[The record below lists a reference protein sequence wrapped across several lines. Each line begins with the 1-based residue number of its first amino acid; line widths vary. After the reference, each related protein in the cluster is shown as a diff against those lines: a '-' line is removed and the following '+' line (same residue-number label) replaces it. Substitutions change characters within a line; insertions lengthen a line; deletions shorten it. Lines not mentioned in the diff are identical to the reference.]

1 MSVLTSATG
10 SPATETKTRRLGA
23 HVYVL
28 SLALAVIAVA
38 ASALTFFVP
47 GILLGPAVTNGNARG
62 TALVILSL
70 AIPLLL
76 LAIWLERR
84 GSWRAVFV
92 WLGALFYL
100 VYNAFLFLFLT
111 PFNSLFLLYVTFQS
125 LALFSTFALV
135 RAVDPGENIDS
146 MRRLPV
152 KGLAILVWTI
162 VFLNAMAWLQEV
174 VPAVGAENPASF
186 LEGLGVAT
194 NAIYVQDLAFWLP
207 LMTVAAWWM
216 WHRRPLGILLTGSW
230 LAFGA
235 MESVGIA
242 VDQWFGHRA
251 DPLSPH
257 ASDSVIPMM
266 VALAIVNLAG
276 VYFYLRRERPTTSN
290 RMLEDYEIVP
300 PTCG

>member
-1 MSVLTSATG
+1 MDVLTGATG
-10 SPATETKTRRLGA
+10 SPATSAKARSLGP

-28 SLALAVIAVA
+28 SLALAVIAAA

-47 GILLGPAVTNGNARG
+47 GILLGPAVSNGNARG
-62 TALVILSL
+62 TALVILLL
-70 AIPLLL
+70 AIPVLL

-111 PFNSLFLLYVTFQS
+111 PFNSLFLLYIAYQA
-125 LALFSTFALV
+125 LALFSTAALV
-135 RAVDPGENIDS
+135 RAVDPGRTINS

-152 KGLAILVWTI
+152 KGLAIFVWTI
-162 VFLNAMAWLQEV
+162 VVLNAVAWLQVV
-174 VPAVGAENPASF
+174 VPAVVAENPASF

-194 NAIYVQDLAFWLP
+194 NAVYVQDLAFWLP

-230 LAFGA
+230 LVFGA
-235 MESVGIA
+235 IESVGIA

-266 VALAIVNLAG
+266 VALAIVNLIG
-276 VYFYLRRERPTTSN
+276 VYFYLRRERRTTSN
-290 RMLEDYEIVP
+290 WMARRP
-300 PTCG
+300 

>member
-1 MSVLTSATG
+1 MDVLTGATG
-10 SPATETKTRRLGA
+10 SPATSAKARRLGT

-28 SLALAVIAVA
+28 SLALAVIAAA
-38 ASALTFFVP
+38 ASALTFFAP
-47 GILLGPAVTNGNARG
+47 GILLGPAVSNGNARG
-62 TALVILSL
+62 TALVILVL
-70 AIPLLL
+70 AIPVLL
-76 LAIWLERR
+76 LAMWFERR
-84 GSWRAVFV
+84 GSWRGVFV

-111 PFNSLFLLYVTFQS
+111 PFNSLFLLYITFQS

-135 RAVDPGENIDS
+135 RAVDPGRTIDS

-152 KGLAILVWTI
+152 KGLAIFVWTI
-162 VFLNAMAWLQEV
+162 VVLNAMAWLQEV
-174 VPAVGAENPASF
+174 VPAIVAEDPASF

-194 NAIYVQDLAFWLP
+194 NAVYVQDLAFWLP

-230 LAFGA
+230 LVFGA
-235 MESVGIA
+235 IESVGIA

-266 VALAIVNLAG
+266 VALAIVNLIG
-276 VYFYLRRERPTTSN
+276 VYFYLRRERRTTSN
-290 RMLEDYEIVP
+290 WMLEDHEVGP
-300 PTCG
+300 LD

>member
-1 MSVLTSATG
+1 MDVLTGATG
-10 SPATETKTRRLGA
+10 SPPTSAKARRLGT

-28 SLALAVIAVA
+28 SLALAVIAAA
-38 ASALTFFVP
+38 ASALTFLVP
-47 GILLGPAVTNGNARG
+47 GILLGPDVSNGNARG
-62 TALVILSL
+62 TALVILVL
-70 AIPLLL
+70 AIPALF

-84 GSWRAVFV
+84 GSWRGVFV

-100 VYNAFLFLFLT
+100 GYNAFLFLFLT
-111 PFNSLFLLYVTFQS
+111 PFNSLFLLYITFQS
-125 LALFSTFALV
+125 LALFSTLALV
-135 RAVDPGENIDS
+135 RAVDPGRTIDS

-152 KGLAILVWTI
+152 KGLAIFVWTI
-162 VFLNAMAWLQEV
+162 VVLNAMAWLQEV
-174 VPAVGAENPASF
+174 VPAIATEDPGTF

-194 NAIYVQDLAFWLP
+194 NAVYVQDLAFWLP

-230 LAFGA
+230 LVFGA
-235 MESVGIA
+235 IESVGIA

-266 VALAIVNLAG
+266 VALAIVNLIG
-276 VYFYLRRERPTTSN
+276 VYFYLRREPRTTSN
-290 RMLEDYEIVP
+290 WMLEDHEVGP
-300 PTCG
+300 LD

>member
-1 MSVLTSATG
+1 MDVLTGATG
-10 SPATETKTRRLGA
+10 SPATSAKTHQFRT
-23 HVYVL
+23 HVYLL
-28 SLALAVIAVA
+28 SLALAVVAAA

-47 GILLGPAVTNGNARG
+47 GILLGPAVSNGNARG
-62 TALVILSL
+62 TALVILLL
-70 AIPLLL
+70 AIPVLL

-111 PFNSLFLLYVTFQS
+111 PFNSLFLLYIAYQA
-125 LALFSTFALV
+125 LALFSTAALV
-135 RAVDPGENIDS
+135 RAVDPSRTINS

-152 KGLAILVWTI
+152 KGLAIFVWTI
-162 VFLNAMAWLQEV
+162 VVLNAVAWLQVV
-174 VPAVGAENPASF
+174 VPAVVAENPASF

-194 NAIYVQDLAFWLP
+194 NAVYVQDLAFWLP

-230 LAFGA
+230 LVFGA
-235 MESVGIA
+235 IESVGIA

-266 VALAIVNLAG
+266 VALAIVNLIG
-276 VYFYLRRERPTTSN
+276 VYFYLRRERRTTSN
-290 RMLEDYEIVP
+290 WMARRP
-300 PTCG
+300 

>member
-1 MSVLTSATG
+1 MDVLTGATG
-10 SPATETKTRRLGA
+10 SPATSAKTHQFRT
-23 HVYVL
+23 HVYLL
-28 SLALAVIAVA
+28 SLALAVVAAA

-47 GILLGPAVTNGNARG
+47 GILLGPAVSNGNARG
-62 TALVILSL
+62 TALVILLL
-70 AIPLLL
+70 AIPVLL

-111 PFNSLFLLYVTFQS
+111 PFNSLFLLYIAYQA
-125 LALFSTFALV
+125 LALFSTAALV
-135 RAVDPGENIDS
+135 RAVDPGRTINS

-152 KGLAILVWTI
+152 KGLAIFVWTI
-162 VFLNAMAWLQEV
+162 VVLNAVAWLQVV
-174 VPAVGAENPASF
+174 VPAVVAENPASF

-194 NAIYVQDLAFWLP
+194 NAVYVQDLAFWLP

-230 LAFGA
+230 LVFGA
-235 MESVGIA
+235 IESVGIA

-266 VALAIVNLAG
+266 VALAIVNLIG
-276 VYFYLRRERPTTSN
+276 VYFYLRRERRTTSN
-290 RMLEDYEIVP
+290 WMARRP
-300 PTCG
+300 

>member
-1 MSVLTSATG
+1 
-10 SPATETKTRRLGA
+10 
-23 HVYVL
+23 VL
-28 SLALAVIAVA
+28 SLALAVIAAA

-62 TALVILSL
+62 TALVILVL
-70 AIPLLL
+70 AIPVLL
-76 LAIWLERR
+76 LAIWFERR

-111 PFNSLFLLYVTFQS
+111 PFNSLFLLYITFQS
-125 LALFSTFALV
+125 LALFSTLALV
-135 RAVDPGENIDS
+135 RAVDPGWTINS

-152 KGLAILVWTI
+152 KGLAIFVWTI
-162 VFLNAMAWLQEV
+162 VVLNAMAWLQEV
-174 VPAVGAENPASF
+174 VPAIVAENPASF

-194 NAIYVQDLAFWLP
+194 NAVYVQDLAFWLP

-216 WHRRPLGILLTGSW
+216 WQRRPLGILVTGSW

-257 ASDSVIPMM
+257 ASDSLIPMM
-266 VALAIVNLAG
+266 VALAIVNLIG
-276 VYFYLRRERPTTSN
+276 VYFYLRKGTSN
-290 RMLEDYEIVP
+290 SEQLDAWDHEVGPLD
-300 PTCG
+300 

>member
-1 MSVLTSATG
+1 MDVLSGATG
-10 SPATETKTRRLGA
+10 WPAPSAKARSFGA

-28 SLALAVIAVA
+28 SLALAVVA
-38 ASALTFFVP
+38 AAAAALTFLVP
-47 GILLGPAVTNGNARG
+47 GILLGPAVSNGNARG
-62 TALVILSL
+62 TALVILLL
-70 AIPLLL
+70 AIPVLL

-111 PFNSLFLLYVTFQS
+111 PFNSLFLLYIAFQA
-125 LALFSTFALV
+125 LALFSTAALV
-135 RAVDPGENIDS
+135 RAVDPTRTINS

-152 KGLAILVWTI
+152 KGLAIFVWTI
-162 VFLNAMAWLQEV
+162 VVLNAMAWLQEV
-174 VPAVGAENPASF
+174 VPAMSAENPASF

-194 NAIYVQDLAFWLP
+194 NAVYVQDLAFWLP

-216 WHRRPLGILLTGSW
+216 WHRRPLGIFLTGSW
-230 LAFGA
+230 LVFGA

-257 ASDSVIPMM
+257 ASESVIPVM
-266 VALAIVNLAG
+266 VALAIVNLVG
-276 VYFYLRRERPTTSN
+276 VYFYLRRERRTASN
-290 RMLEDYEIVP
+290 WILEDHEVGP
-300 PTCG
+300 LH

>member
-1 MSVLTSATG
+1 MDVLTGTTG
-10 SPATETKTRRLGA
+10 SPATSAQARRLGV

-28 SLALAVIAVA
+28 SLALAVVAAA
-38 ASALTFFVP
+38 ASALTFLVP
-47 GILLGPAVTNGNARG
+47 GILLGPDVSNGNARG
-62 TALVILSL
+62 TALVILVL
-70 AIPLLL
+70 VIPALL

-84 GSWRAVFV
+84 GSWRGVFV

-100 VYNAFLFLFLT
+100 GYNAFLFLFLT

-125 LALFSTFALV
+125 LALFSTLALV
-135 RAVDPGENIDS
+135 RAVDPGRTIDS

-152 KGLAILVWTI
+152 KGLAIFVWTI
-162 VFLNAMAWLQEV
+162 VVLNAVAWLQVV
-174 VPAVGAENPASF
+174 VPAVVAENPASF

-194 NAIYVQDLAFWLP
+194 NALYVQDLAFWLP

-216 WHRRPLGILLTGSW
+216 WRRRPLGILLTGSW
-230 LAFGA
+230 LVFGA

-257 ASDSVIPMM
+257 ASNSVIPMM
-266 VALAIVNLAG
+266 VALAIVNLIG
-276 VYFYLRRERPTTSN
+276 VYFYLRKGASNGEQLDARRP
-290 RMLEDYEIVP
+290 
-300 PTCG
+300 

>member
-1 MSVLTSATG
+1 MDVLTGATG
-10 SPATETKTRRLGA
+10 SPATSAKARRLGA

-28 SLALAVIAVA
+28 SLALAVIAAA
-38 ASALTFFVP
+38 ASALTFLVP
-47 GILLGPAVTNGNARG
+47 GILLGPDVSNGNARG
-62 TALVILSL
+62 TALVILVL
-70 AIPLLL
+70 AIPALL

-84 GSWRAVFV
+84 GSWRGVFV

-100 VYNAFLFLFLT
+100 AYNAFLFLFLT
-111 PFNSLFLLYVTFQS
+111 PFNSLFLLYITFQS
-125 LALFSTFALV
+125 LALFSTLALV
-135 RAVDPGENIDS
+135 RAVDPGRTIDS

-152 KGLAILVWTI
+152 KGLAVFVWTI
-162 VFLNAMAWLQEV
+162 VVLNAMAWLQEV
-174 VPAVGAENPASF
+174 VPAIAAENPGTF

-194 NAIYVQDLAFWLP
+194 NAVYVQDLAFWLP

-230 LAFGA
+230 LVFGA
-235 MESVGIA
+235 IESVGIA

-266 VALAIVNLAG
+266 VALAIVNLIG
-276 VYFYLRRERPTTSN
+276 VYFYLRREGRTTSN
-290 RMLEDYEIVP
+290 WMLEDHGVEP
-300 PTCG
+300 LD

>member
-1 MSVLTSATG
+1 MDVLTGATG
-10 SPATETKTRRLGA
+10 SPATSAKARRLGT

-28 SLALAVIAVA
+28 SLALAVIAAA
-38 ASALTFFVP
+38 ASALTFFAP
-47 GILLGPAVTNGNARG
+47 GILLGPAVSNGNARG
-62 TALVILSL
+62 TALVILVL
-70 AIPLLL
+70 AIPVLL
-76 LAIWLERR
+76 LAMWFERR
-84 GSWRAVFV
+84 GSWRGVFV

-111 PFNSLFLLYVTFQS
+111 PFNSLFLLYITFQS

-135 RAVDPGENIDS
+135 RAVDPGRTIDS

-152 KGLAILVWTI
+152 KGLAIFVWTI
-162 VFLNAMAWLQEV
+162 VVLNAVAWLQV
-174 VPAVGAENPASF
+174 VAPAVVAENPASF

-194 NAIYVQDLAFWLP
+194 NAVYVQDLAFWLP
-207 LMTVAAWWM
+207 LMSVAAWWM

-230 LAFGA
+230 LVFGA
-235 MESVGIA
+235 IESVGIA

-266 VALAIVNLAG
+266 VALAIVNLIG
-276 VYFYLRRERPTTSN
+276 VYFYLRRERRTTSN
-290 RMLEDYEIVP
+290 WMLEDHEVGP
-300 PTCG
+300 LD

>member
-1 MSVLTSATG
+1 MDVLTGATG
-10 SPATETKTRRLGA
+10 SPATSAKARRLGA

-28 SLALAVIAVA
+28 SLALAVIAAA
-38 ASALTFFVP
+38 ASALTFFAP
-47 GILLGPAVTNGNARG
+47 GILLGPAVSNGNARG
-62 TALVILSL
+62 TALVILLL
-70 AIPLLL
+70 AIPVLL
-76 LAIWLERR
+76 LAMWFERR
-84 GSWRAVFV
+84 GSWQAVFV

-111 PFNSLFLLYVTFQS
+111 PFNSLFLLYITFQS
-125 LALFSTFALV
+125 LALFSTLALV
-135 RAVDPGENIDS
+135 RAVDPGRTIDS

-152 KGLAILVWTI
+152 KGLAIFVWTI
-162 VFLNAMAWLQEV
+162 VVLNAMAWLQDV
-174 VPAVGAENPASF
+174 VPAIAAEDPGTF

-194 NAIYVQDLAFWLP
+194 NAVYVQDLAFWLP

-230 LAFGA
+230 LVFGA
-235 MESVGIA
+235 IESVGIA

-266 VALAIVNLAG
+266 VALAIVNLIG
-276 VYFYLRRERPTTSN
+276 VYFYLRRERRTTSN
-290 RMLEDYEIVP
+290 WMLEDHEVGP
-300 PTCG
+300 LD

>member
-1 MSVLTSATG
+1 MEVLTGATG
-10 SPATETKTRRLGA
+10 SPATSAKARRLGA

-28 SLALAVIAVA
+28 SLALAVIAAA

-62 TALVILSL
+62 TALVILVL
-70 AIPLLL
+70 AIPVLL
-76 LAIWLERR
+76 LAIWFERR

-92 WLGALFYL
+92 WLGAWFYL

-111 PFNSLFLLYVTFQS
+111 PFNSLFLLYITFQS
-125 LALFSTFALV
+125 LALFSTLALV
-135 RAVDPGENIDS
+135 RAVDPGWTINS

-152 KGLAILVWTI
+152 KGLAIFVWTI
-162 VFLNAMAWLQEV
+162 VVLNAMAWLQEV
-174 VPAVGAENPASF
+174 VPAIVAENPASF

-194 NAIYVQDLAFWLP
+194 NAVYVQDLAFWLP

-216 WHRRPLGILLTGSW
+216 WQRRPLGILVTGSW

-257 ASDSVIPMM
+257 ASDSLIPMM
-266 VALAIVNLAG
+266 VALAIVNLIG
-276 VYFYLRRERPTTSN
+276 VYFYLRKGTSN
-290 RMLEDYEIVP
+290 SEQLDAWDHEVGPLD
-300 PTCG
+300 

>member
-1 MSVLTSATG
+1 MRVLTGATG
-10 SPATETKTRRLGA
+10 STATSAKPRRLGV

-28 SLALAVIAVA
+28 SLALAVVAAA

-47 GILLGPAVTNGNARG
+47 GILLGPAVSNGNARG
-62 TALVILSL
+62 TALVILVL
-70 AIPLLL
+70 AIPVLL
-76 LAIWLERR
+76 LAIWFERR

-100 VYNAFLFLFLT
+100 LYNAFLFLFLT
-111 PFNSLFLLYVTFQS
+111 PFNSLFLLYITFQS
-125 LALFSTFALV
+125 VALFSTLALV
-135 RAVDPGENIDS
+135 RAVDPGRTINS

-152 KGLAILVWTI
+152 KGLAIFVWTI
-162 VFLNAMAWLQEV
+162 VVLNAMAWLREV
-174 VPAVGAENPASF
+174 VPAIAAENPGSF

-194 NAIYVQDLAFWLP
+194 NAVYVQDLAFWLP

-266 VALAIVNLAG
+266 VALAIVNLIG
-276 VYFYLRRERPTTSN
+276 VYFYLRKGTSN
-290 RMLEDYEIVP
+290 GEQLDARRP
-300 PTCG
+300 

>member
-1 MSVLTSATG
+1 MDVLTGATG
-10 SPATETKTRRLGA
+10 SPATSAKARSLGP

-28 SLALAVIAVA
+28 SLALAVIAAA

-47 GILLGPAVTNGNARG
+47 GILLGPAVSNGNARG
-62 TALVILSL
+62 TALVILLL
-70 AIPLLL
+70 AIPVLL

-84 GSWRAVFV
+84 GSWRAEFV

-111 PFNSLFLLYVTFQS
+111 PFNSLFLLYIAYQA
-125 LALFSTFALV
+125 LALFSTAALV
-135 RAVDPGENIDS
+135 RAVDPGRTINS

-152 KGLAILVWTI
+152 KGLAIFVWTI
-162 VFLNAMAWLQEV
+162 VVLNAVAWLQVV
-174 VPAVGAENPASF
+174 VPAVVAENPASF

-194 NAIYVQDLAFWLP
+194 NAVYVQDLAFWLP

-230 LAFGA
+230 LVFGA
-235 MESVGIA
+235 IESVGIA

-266 VALAIVNLAG
+266 VALAIVNLIG
-276 VYFYLRRERPTTSN
+276 VYFYLRRERRTTSN
-290 RMLEDYEIVP
+290 WMARRP
-300 PTCG
+300 

>member
-1 MSVLTSATG
+1 M
-10 SPATETKTRRLGA
+10 
-23 HVYVL
+23 
-28 SLALAVIAVA
+28 
-38 ASALTFFVP
+38 
-47 GILLGPAVTNGNARG
+47 
-62 TALVILSL
+62 
-70 AIPLLL
+70 
-76 LAIWLERR
+76 
-84 GSWRAVFV
+84 
-92 WLGALFYL
+92 
-100 VYNAFLFLFLT
+100 YNAFLFLFLT
-111 PFNSLFLLYVTFQS
+111 PFNSLFLLYIAYQA
-125 LALFSTFALV
+125 LALFSTAALV
-135 RAVDPGENIDS
+135 RAVDPGRTINS

-194 NAIYVQDLAFWLP
+194 NAVYVQDLAFWLP

-230 LAFGA
+230 LVFGA
-235 MESVGIA
+235 IESVGIA

-266 VALAIVNLAG
+266 VALAIVNLIG
-276 VYFYLRRERPTTSN
+276 VYFYLRRERRTTSDWMA
-290 RMLEDYEIVP
+290 RRP
-300 PTCG
+300 

>member
-1 MSVLTSATG
+1 MRVLTGATG
-10 SPATETKTRRLGA
+10 SPGTSAKARRLGA

-28 SLALAVIAVA
+28 SLALAVIAAA

-47 GILLGPAVTNGNARG
+47 GILLGPAVSNGNARG
-62 TALVILSL
+62 TALVILVL
-70 AIPLLL
+70 AIPVVL
-76 LAIWLERR
+76 LAIWFERR

-111 PFNSLFLLYVTFQS
+111 PFNSLFLLYITFQS
-125 LALFSTFALV
+125 LALFSTLALV
-135 RAVDPGENIDS
+135 RAVDPRRTVDS
-146 MRRLPV
+146 IRRLPV
-152 KGLAILVWTI
+152 KGLTIFVWTI
-162 VFLNAMAWLQEV
+162 VVLNAVAWLQEV
-174 VPAVGAENPASF
+174 VPAMGAENPGSF

-194 NAIYVQDLAFWLP
+194 NAVYVQDLAFWLP

-216 WHRRPLGILLTGSW
+216 WRRRPLGILLTGSW
-230 LAFGA
+230 LVFGA

-266 VALAIVNLAG
+266 VALAIVNLIG
-276 VYFYLRRERPTTSN
+276 VYFYLRKGTSN
-290 RMLEDYEIVP
+290 GEQLDARRP
-300 PTCG
+300 

>member
-1 MSVLTSATG
+1 MDVLTGATG
-10 SPATETKTRRLGA
+10 SPATSAKTHQFRT
-23 HVYVL
+23 HVYLL
-28 SLALAVIAVA
+28 SLALAVVAAA

-47 GILLGPAVTNGNARG
+47 GILLGPAVSNGNARG
-62 TALVILSL
+62 TALVILLL
-70 AIPLLL
+70 AIPVLL

-111 PFNSLFLLYVTFQS
+111 PFNSLFLLYIAYQALT
-125 LALFSTFALV
+125 LFSTAALV
-135 RAVDPGENIDS
+135 RAVDPGRTINS

-152 KGLAILVWTI
+152 KGLAIFVWTI
-162 VFLNAMAWLQEV
+162 VVLNAVAWLQVV
-174 VPAVGAENPASF
+174 VPAVVAENPASF

-194 NAIYVQDLAFWLP
+194 NAVYVQDLAFWLP

-230 LAFGA
+230 LVFGA
-235 MESVGIA
+235 IESVGIA

-266 VALAIVNLAG
+266 VALAIVNLIG
-276 VYFYLRRERPTTSN
+276 VYFYLRRERRTTSDW
-290 RMLEDYEIVP
+290 MLEDHEVGP
-300 PTCG
+300 LD

>member
-1 MSVLTSATG
+1 MDVLTGATG
-10 SPATETKTRRLGA
+10 SPATSAKARRLGA

-28 SLALAVIAVA
+28 SLALAVIAAA
-38 ASALTFFVP
+38 ASALTFLVP
-47 GILLGPAVTNGNARG
+47 GILLGPDVSNGNARG
-62 TALVILSL
+62 TALVIVVL
-70 AIPLLL
+70 AIPALL

-84 GSWRAVFV
+84 GSWRGVFV

-100 VYNAFLFLFLT
+100 AYNAFLFLFLT
-111 PFNSLFLLYVTFQS
+111 PFNGLFLLYITFQS
-125 LALFSTFALV
+125 LALFSTLALV
-135 RAVDPGENIDS
+135 RAVDPGRTIDS

-152 KGLAILVWTI
+152 KGLAVFVWTI
-162 VFLNAMAWLQEV
+162 VVLNAMAWLQEV
-174 VPAVGAENPASF
+174 VPAIAAEDPGTF

-194 NAIYVQDLAFWLP
+194 NAVYVQDLTFWLP

-230 LAFGA
+230 LVFGA
-235 MESVGIA
+235 IESVGIA

-266 VALAIVNLAG
+266 VALAIVNLIG
-276 VYFYLRRERPTTSN
+276 VYFYLRREGRTTSN
-290 RMLEDYEIVP
+290 WMLEDHGVEP
-300 PTCG
+300 LD

>member
-1 MSVLTSATG
+1 
-10 SPATETKTRRLGA
+10 
-23 HVYVL
+23 
-28 SLALAVIAVA
+28 
-38 ASALTFFVP
+38 
-47 GILLGPAVTNGNARG
+47 
-62 TALVILSL
+62 
-70 AIPLLL
+70 
-76 LAIWLERR
+76 
-84 GSWRAVFV
+84 VFV

-125 LALFSTFALV
+125 LALFSTLALV
-135 RAVDPGENIDS
+135 RAVDPGRTIDS

-152 KGLAILVWTI
+152 KGLAIFVWTI
-162 VFLNAMAWLQEV
+162 VVLNAVAWLQVV
-174 VPAVGAENPASF
+174 VPAVAAEDPASF

-207 LMTVAAWWM
+207 LMAVAAWWM

-230 LAFGA
+230 LVFGA
-235 MESVGIA
+235 IESVGIA

-266 VALAIVNLAG
+266 VALAIVNLIG
-276 VYFYLRRERPTTSN
+276 VYFYLRRERRTTSN
-290 RMLEDYEIVP
+290 WMLEDHGVGP
-300 PTCG
+300 LD

>member
-1 MSVLTSATG
+1 MEVLTGATRSLATSAK
-10 SPATETKTRRLGA
+10 ARWLGA

-28 SLALAVIAVA
+28 SLALAVIAAA

-47 GILLGPAVTNGNARG
+47 GILLGPAVSNGSARG
-62 TALVILSL
+62 TALVILVL
-70 AIPLLL
+70 AIPVLL

-111 PFNSLFLLYVTFQS
+111 PFNSLFLLYIAFQS
-125 LALFSTFALV
+125 LALFSTLALV
-135 RAVDPGENIDS
+135 RAVDPGRTTNS
-146 MRRLPV
+146 MRRLPA
-152 KGLAILVWTI
+152 KGLAIFVWTI
-162 VFLNAMAWLQEV
+162 VVLNTMAWLQEV
-174 VPAVGAENPASF
+174 LPAMVAENPASF
-186 LEGLGVAT
+186 LDGLGVAT

-216 WHRRPLGILLTGSW
+216 WHRLPLGILLTGSW

-235 MESVGIA
+235 MESFGIA

-266 VALAIVNLAG
+266 AALAIVNLIG
-276 VYFYLRRERPTTSN
+276 VYFYLRKGTSN
-290 RMLEDYEIVP
+290 GEQFDARRP
-300 PTCG
+300 

>member
-1 MSVLTSATG
+1 MDVLTGATG
-10 SPATETKTRRLGA
+10 STATSAKPRRLGA

-28 SLALAVIAVA
+28 SLALAVIAAA

-47 GILLGPAVTNGNARG
+47 GILLGPAVSNGNARG
-62 TALVILSL
+62 TALVILVL
-70 AIPLLL
+70 AIPVLL
-76 LAIWLERR
+76 LAIWFERR

-111 PFNSLFLLYVTFQS
+111 PFNSLFLLYITFQS
-125 LALFSTFALV
+125 LALFSTLALV
-135 RAVDPGENIDS
+135 RAVDPGWTINS

-152 KGLAILVWTI
+152 KGLAIFVWTI
-162 VFLNAMAWLQEV
+162 VVLNAMAWLQVV
-174 VPAVGAENPASF
+174 VPAIVAENPASF

-194 NAIYVQDLAFWLP
+194 NAVYVQDLAFWLP

-216 WHRRPLGILLTGSW
+216 WHRRPMGILLTGSW

-266 VALAIVNLAG
+266 VALAIVNLIG
-276 VYFYLRRERPTTSN
+276 VYFYLRKGTSN
-290 RMLEDYEIVP
+290 GEQLDARRP
-300 PTCG
+300 